1 MTAQNLKML
10 YLILMLILQVLGY
23 KLTFGN
29 TIFKYIPINLK
40 TTIGIGR
47 LKEFN
52 DEVIKINNADYDN

>member
-1 MTAQNLKML
+1 
-10 YLILMLILQVLGY
+10 MLILQVLGY